1 MEEEIRSIARTN
13 ERVGTEEIGRERE
26 EREWTRVNQMEG
38 ISNDH
43 LGREARQM
51 RCNGG
56 S

>member
-1 MEEEIRSIARTN
+1 MEEESRSVARTK
-13 ERVGTEEIGRERE
+13 ERVVTEEIGRERE
-26 EREWTRVNQMEG
+26 EREWRRVNQMEG

-43 LGREARQM
+43 HGREARWM